1 MSARA
6 KATRPKVST
15 TVAPE
20 TFAYLQS
27 LVKGGQAASMAE
39 ALDLTVAQLREQE
52 RRIQLEAATAAYYDS
67 LSEEEAAEQKAWG
80 EFAGSAL
87 VQDED

>member
-1 MSARA
+1 MRARA
-6 KATRPKVST
+6 KTTRPKIST

-27 LVKGGQAASMAE
+27 LLKQGQAGSMAE
-39 ALDLTVAQLREQE
+39 ALDLAVSQLREQE
-52 RRIQLEAATAAYYDS
+52 WRTRLEAATSAYYDS

-80 EFAGSAL
+80 EFAGRAL
-87 VQDED
+87 FGDES